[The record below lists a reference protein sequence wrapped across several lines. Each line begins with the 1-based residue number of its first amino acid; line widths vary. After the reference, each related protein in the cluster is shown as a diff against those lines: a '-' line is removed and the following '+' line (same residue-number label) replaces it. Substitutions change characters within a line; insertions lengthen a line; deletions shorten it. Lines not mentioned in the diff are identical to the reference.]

1 MIDFLVLG
9 AGGAVPTP
17 THSPAAY
24 WVVVDGHGI
33 LLDPGPG
40 ALVRL
45 VRSPHGPDSLDQ
57 LTTVLLTHLHLDH
70 CADLAPLLFAL
81 HSPLLASTEPLYLI
95 GPEGLATYLR
105 RLSELYGQWIEPY
118 QRRLVVRELAPGDAM
133 DPAAPDHK
141 PDREPDRKPD
151 RGLKCGPAATAG
163 GEPQGASVTAF
174 AAAHPEDRFGRYCL
188 GFQFRDAAGHC
199 AVFSGDSEPCPAL
212 EEASRHADLLVVE
225 CSTPDEW
232 AMAGHM
238 TPTRVAELCRRA
250 QPQLVVLTHQYPP
263 AAELDLP
270 DLIGSGYAGPVIAAQ
285 DGTLVRI
292 GADRNDAPGTGQ
304 EDSHDTQ

>member
-17 THSPAAY
+17 THGPAAY

-95 GPEGLATYLR
+95 GPEGLAAYLQ

-118 QRRLVVRELAPGDAM
+118 QRRLAVRELTPGDAL
-133 DPAAPDHK
+133 DPAAPERV
-141 PDREPDRKPD
+141 PDT
-151 RGLKCGPAATAG
+151 AASSA
-163 GEPQGASVTAF
+163 PQGASVTAF

-188 GFQFRDAAGHC
+188 GFRFRDAAGHC

-238 TPTRVAELCRRA
+238 TPTRVTELCQRA
-250 QPQLVVLTHQYPP
+250 QPKRVVLTHQYPP
-263 AAELDLP
+263 AADLDLP
-270 DLIGSGYAGPVIAAQ
+270 SLIGSGYAGPVTAAQ

-292 GADRNDAPGTGQ
+292 GANDRPG
-304 EDSHDTQ
+304 EPS